1 LALKHL
7 GEMAHPL
14 LQYPRHG
21 RSEERDVES

>member
-1 LALKHL
+1 L